1 MEFIANKYFVTN
13 LLQAKKK
20 KTNITVYTAKHKV
33 TTNSNIMKRK
43 NKQDHIP
50 FASPIHVQISRI
62 FPKKITHSIGGY
74 RQTDRQG
81 KTNIPPPKL
90 CLREYK

>member
-1 MEFIANKYFVTN
+1 MLENYRYNIKSWIYTEFIANKYFVTN

-20 KTNITVYTAKHKV
+20 KTNITAYTAKHKV

-50 FASPIHVQISRI
+50 FASPILDNRY
-62 FPKKITHSIGGY
+62 T
-74 RQTDRQG
+74 
-81 KTNIPPPKL
+81 
-90 CLREYK
+90 

>member
-1 MEFIANKYFVTN
+1 MNLYGIYCKQIFCYKLVTS
-13 LLQAKKK
+13 KKK

-50 FASPIHVQISRI
+50 FASPILDNRY
-62 FPKKITHSIGGY
+62 T
-74 RQTDRQG
+74 
-81 KTNIPPPKL
+81 
-90 CLREYK
+90 

>member
-1 MEFIANKYFVTN
+1 MNLYGIYCKQIFCYKLVTS
-13 LLQAKKK
+13 QKKK

-50 FASPIHVQISRI
+50 FASPILDNRY
-62 FPKKITHSIGGY
+62 T
-74 RQTDRQG
+74 
-81 KTNIPPPKL
+81 
-90 CLREYK
+90 

>member
-1 MEFIANKYFVTN
+1 MLENYRYNIKSWIYMEFIANKYFVTN

-50 FASPIHVQISRI
+50 FASPILDNRY
-62 FPKKITHSIGGY
+62 T
-74 RQTDRQG
+74 
-81 KTNIPPPKL
+81 
-90 CLREYK
+90 

>member
-43 NKQDHIP
+43 K
-50 FASPIHVQISRI
+50 
-62 FPKKITHSIGGY
+62 
-74 RQTDRQG
+74 
-81 KTNIPPPKL
+81 
-90 CLREYK
+90 